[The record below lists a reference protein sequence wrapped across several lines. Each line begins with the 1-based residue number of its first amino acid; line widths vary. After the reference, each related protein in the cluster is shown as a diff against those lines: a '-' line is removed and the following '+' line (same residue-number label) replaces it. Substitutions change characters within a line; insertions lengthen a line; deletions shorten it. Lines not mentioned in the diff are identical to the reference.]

1 MVFYIKNDLTITET
15 RYEKHFYD
23 TRRDVGRAFQKSASH
38 IVVDVEFGEG
48 EGQISLKEAKES
60 AEEQKPIKKTTY
72 KDIQRYVEENY
83 DFKVHTAL
91 KHFEITSNHLKSKRK
106 SSAFL
111 FI

>member
-1 MVFYIKNDLTITET
+1 M
-15 RYEKHFYD
+15 
-23 TRRDVGRAFQKSASH
+23 
-38 IVVDVEFGEG
+38 DVEFGEG

-60 AEEQKPIKKTTY
+60 AEEQKPKKKTTY

-91 KHFEITSNHLKSKRK
+91 KHFKIISNHLKTKRK